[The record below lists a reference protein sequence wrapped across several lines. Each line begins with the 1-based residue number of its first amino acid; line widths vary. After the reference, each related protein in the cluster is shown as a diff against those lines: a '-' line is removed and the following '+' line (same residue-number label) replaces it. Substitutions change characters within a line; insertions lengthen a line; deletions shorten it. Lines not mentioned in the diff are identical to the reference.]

1 MPSHPDH
8 DRPQPVFAPVLA
20 LVAVLG
26 LVIWG
31 AVGVWGWAARAGFAQ
46 LETQARA
53 DLRLAADRL
62 TSALAQ
68 FRAVAVLA
76 AEQPQVVTLAD
87 RARSG
92 TADPGTDRAALGAV
106 LRRIA
111 DRSGAREILLTAPDG
126 RVLAGPPE
134 APAQLAPHADITRA
148 AQGALGAWHG
158 VDPETGLRIFRFAAP
173 VFAADGPVT
182 GIVVLT
188 LEAERVEAPGRGDPT
203 PVWFTDAAGV
213 SFLAN
218 RSELVFGLDG
228 PFDPVAAAGAYPSP
242 ETLRPLRLPKARLAG
257 RDLVAGRSYLPALG
271 LPVSLDLPVIAM
283 TAHGLA
289 DADGVVRSART
300 QALSVALAALG
311 AAAMILTLWERR
323 RALARANI
331 ALEHRVAER
340 TAELER
346 AQADLVQ
353 AGKLSALG
361 QMSAGIS
368 HELNQPLMAIRSYA
382 ENAELLLERG
392 RDAEAAAN
400 LGKISEMAR
409 RMGRI
414 IKNLRAFARAEGE
427 PAARVGLASVVEGA
441 LEMMEP
447 RIARAGVRVDWA
459 RPTSPA
465 IVMGGEV
472 RLGQVVVN
480 LISNA
485 LEAMEGLPAGA
496 PRRLTLRIAPAAPGR
511 IALTIRDSGPGILDP
526 GRIFD
531 PFYSTKEV
539 GTEEGLGLGLSIS
552 YGLVQGFGGTLSW
565 GNAPEGGALFTVDL
579 RAADPPRGAAS
590 GEKA

>member
-1 MPSHPDH
+1 MPSRP
-8 DRPQPVFAPVLA
+8 DRPEPRPLLAPLLA
-20 LVAVLG
+20 LVVALG
-26 LVIWG
+26 LVIWV
-31 AVGVWGWAARAGFAQ
+31 AVAVWGFAARAGLAQ

-76 AEQPQVVTLAD
+76 AEHPQVVALAGGGQP
-87 RARSG
+87 AAG
-92 TADPGTDRAALGAV
+92 IDPAVLATV

-111 DRSGAREILLTAPDG
+111 DRSGAREILLAAPDG
-126 RVLAGPPE
+126 RVLAGPE
-134 APAQLAPHADITRA
+134 GAPARLAPHSDIARA

-158 VDPETGLRIFRFAAP
+158 VDPATGLRIFRFAAP
-173 VFAADGPVT
+173 VFAPEGPVT
-182 GIVVLT
+182 GVVLLT
-188 LEAERVEAPGRGDPT
+188 LEAERVEAPGRGDPM

-213 SFLAN
+213 VFLAN
-218 RSELVFGLDG
+218 RSELVFGLEG
-228 PFDPVAAAGAYPSP
+228 AFDPVAAAGAYPEGESF
-242 ETLRPLRLPKARLAG
+242 RPLRLPRARLAG
-257 RDLVAGRSYLPALG
+257 GDLVAGRSYLPALG
-271 LPVSLDLPVIAM
+271 LPVALDLPVIAM
-283 TAHGLA
+283 TAHALG
-289 DADGVVRSART
+289 DAGGVVRAARA
-300 QALSVALAALG
+300 QAISVALAALG
-311 AAAMILTLWERR
+311 AAAVILTLWERR
-323 RALARANI
+323 RALARANA
-331 ALEHRVAER
+331 ALECRVAER

-382 ENAELLLERG
+382 ENAELLLDRG
-392 RDAEAAAN
+392 RGAEAAEN
-400 LGKISEMAR
+400 LTKISEMAR

-414 IKNLRAFARAEGE
+414 IKNLRAFARAERE

-441 LEMMEP
+441 LEMMAP
-447 RIARAGVRVDWA
+447 RITRAGVVVDWD
-459 RPTSPA
+459 RPASPA

-485 LEAMEGLPAGA
+485 LEAMEGLPEGA
-496 PRRLTLRIAPAAPGR
+496 ARRLTLRIAPAAPGR

-552 YGLVQGFGGTLSW
+552 YGLVQGFGGTLTG
-565 GNAPEGGALFTVDL
+565 GNAPGGGALFTVDL
-579 RAADPPRGAAS
+579 RAAAQPGGGAVQDV
-590 GEKA
+590 GEGA